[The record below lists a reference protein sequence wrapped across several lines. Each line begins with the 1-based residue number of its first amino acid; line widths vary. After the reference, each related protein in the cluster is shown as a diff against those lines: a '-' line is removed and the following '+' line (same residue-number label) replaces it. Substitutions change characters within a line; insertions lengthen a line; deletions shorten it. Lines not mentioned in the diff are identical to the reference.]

1 MSFLRKNVIA
11 VHDDFENRRRLNES
25 ERSVR
30 LMTAYDK
37 IPELISIDAQLSKT
51 GSEIMAVAM
60 QGKEGLE
67 ERLNQV
73 KEKNLALQEKRCA
86 LLVANGFP
94 SNYTDIEYRCELC
107 CDYGFVDGKMCKCY
121 KSALIEKQ
129 IESSGIGNLIKTQ
142 SFDTFN
148 LDFYENKDEMKEL
161 VNYLRNHYIPSF
173 EGGVPNLLFAGG
185 TGLGK
190 THLTTSV
197 ARALIEKG
205 YNVVYETAQNIFSA
219 FDKDR
224 FRDRFDENA
233 EILGDKYLE
242 ADLLIIDDL
251 GVEMVSSFTKA
262 CLYNII
268 NTRTNKNLPIIAS
281 TNLTGAEIERLY
293 DQRIKSRLFGD
304 FSIKRFVGQD
314 ARTTAKK
321 ARK

>member
-60 QGKEGLE
+60 QGKDGLE
-67 ERLNQV
+67 KRLNQV

-94 SNYTDIEYRCELC
+94 SNYTDIAYRCELC

-129 IESSGIGNLIKTQ
+129 IESSGIGSLIETQ

-148 LDFYENKDEMKEL
+148 LDFYEKKEEMAEL
-161 VNYLRNHYIPSF
+161 VSYLKDYVSAF
-173 EGGVPNLLFAGG
+173 DTDKENLLFVGG

-190 THLTTSV
+190 THLSTSV

-205 YNVVYETAQNIFSA
+205 YNVVYETAQNIFFD

-268 NTRTNKNLPIIAS
+268 NTRLNKKLPIIAS
-281 TNLTGAEIERLY
+281 TNLSGKEIQKLY
-293 DQRIKSRLFGD
+293 DDRITSRLLGD
-304 FSIKRFVGQD
+304 FTIKKFVGSD
-314 ARTTAKK
+314 I
-321 ARK
+321 RKIKGINND